1 MTVLARTTT
10 APARRVPAPG
20 AVVVPLVLGLVA
32 VAVAATGSWIPSMWG
47 DEAATAMSAQRS
59 WASLWLEVSHVDAVH
74 ATYYALMHV
83 WVHVAGASP
92 FALRLPSAIALGAA
106 VAGIAV
112 LVRVSGGTRS
122 TAIVLGAATMLLPRL
137 SYQGEEA
144 RAYALDAAVATWI
157 VVVTC
162 ALLRGRIRPRTGW
175 VLVGALT
182 VLGTYLFLYVG
193 LMLLVVAALVVLSG
207 RRGTV
212 RPLVVTAGA
221 VVLACMPIIVLGL
234 RERAQVA
241 FLAHRVT
248 TDPYSLFVT
257 VWFGNVAGA
266 ILGWAL
272 VLVAVGAG
280 ALLWRRRRLARPWG
294 DAPGPSLVAVG
305 AVWALLPLGV
315 LVAANPIA
323 HEFSARYAT
332 FAAPGAAMLVGLGVV
347 ELLRRWRWVGVGAA
361 VLGVAVAGTIW
372 AGQRTPTSF
381 NASDWSTIGGLVRE
395 HAVAGDQVAFD
406 VTVRPSRSELL
417 AMRTYPSDF
426 AGLTSVQ
433 VTAPYWT
440 EPTWHDGAITVD
452 QAVAEGRFTSG
463 RLWLLQDAHG
473 GVVDHEGEAALE
485 RAGFRVVERW
495 RTPTSA
501 LVELER

>member
-1 MTVLARTTT
+1 MTVLARPSV
-10 APARRVPAPG
+10 AAARPG
-20 AVVVPLVLGLVA
+20 RTRDAIVIPLVLGILA
-32 VAVAATGSWIPSMWG
+32 VAVAATGSWIPSLWG

-74 ATYYALMHV
+74 ATYYVLMHL

-92 FALRLPSAIALGAA
+92 FALRLPSALALGAA
-106 VAGIAV
+106 VAGVAV
-112 LVRVSGGTRS
+112 LVRVSGGPRT
-122 TAIVLGAATMLLPRL
+122 TAIVLGVATMLLPRL
-137 SYQGEEA
+137 AYQGEEA
-144 RAYALDAAVATWI
+144 RAYAIDAAVATWI
-157 VVVTC
+157 LVATC
-162 ALLRGRIRPRTGW
+162 AVLRGRIRPPLGW

-193 LMLLVVAALVVLSG
+193 LMLLVVAALVLVSG
-207 RRGTV
+207 RRGAW
-212 RPLVVTAGA
+212 RPLVWTAAG
-221 VVLACMPIIVLGL
+221 VLVACLPIIVFGL
-234 RERAQVA
+234 RERTQVA

-257 VWFGNVAGA
+257 VWFGNTAGAVVGWILVAVALVAGA
-266 ILGWAL
+266 LR
-272 VLVAVGAG
+272 
-280 ALLWRRRRLARPWG
+280 WRRRRLGRPWG
-294 DAPGPSLVAVG
+294 DDAGPSLLSVAVL
-305 AVWALLPLGV
+305 WAFLPLGV
-315 LVAANPIA
+315 LVAGNPIA

-332 FAAPGAAMLVGLGVV
+332 FTAPGVAMLVGLGVV
-347 ELLRRWRWVGVGAA
+347 ELLRRRRWVGIGVA
-361 VLGVAVAGTIW
+361 VVGVAVAGTIW

-395 HAVAGDQVAFD
+395 HAMAGDQVAFD

-417 AMRTYPSDF
+417 AMRTYPEDF

-440 EPTWHDGAITVD
+440 EPTWHDAAMTVD
-452 QAVAEGRFTSG
+452 QAVADGRFSDG

-473 GVVDHEGEAALE
+473 GRVDHEGEAAL
-485 RAGFRVVERW
+485 RADGFRVVERW
-495 RTPTSA
+495 RTPSSE